1 MIKVYVLVSEKISL
15 RFYVGMTDNL
25 ERRLLEHN
33 SSKVKS
39 TAYYSP
45 WKLFYYEEFTNRT
58 EGRIREKYLKGG
70 SGKEQIKRKWS
81 ETNHEV

>member
-1 MIKVYVLVSEKISL
+1 MVRNKSRSLIGSLPAGRQGIQSESQSHL
-15 RFYVGMTDNL
+15 M
-25 ERRLLEHN
+25 
-33 SSKVKS
+33 VKS

-70 SGKEQIKRKWS
+70 SGKELIKKKWS